1 MRDATYLDFP
11 LAEYEGR
18 FSSLQG
24 EMLKAGLA
32 ARAVRRPG
40 TRRKRTPDIAPLRC
54 AHMGHA
60 RDGKHRSS
68 RKYGQGVRTWGCEH
82 RPRVRGG
89 IVHSNDA
96 GRTGRSEIVGRSRML
111 KSAMEIARIR
121 KTVEITESGYLAA
134 FRAAAPGMTE
144 RDLIAIIAE
153 EWLMQG
159 GETPYNRNNY
169 EYLALQAGRILQMTP
184 SPVDRK
190 IERGDLIQIDGGRAS
205 AGTRRTFTATPI
217 SGRIC
222 LRRYTS
228 MRRERAS

>member
-1 MRDATYLDFP
+1 MANIDL
-11 LAEYEGR
+11 LASTVREFGLGAANIGLEFGAA
-18 FSSLQG
+18 SSIR
-24 EMLKAGLA
+24 M
-32 ARAVRRPG
+32 
-40 TRRKRTPDIAPLRC
+40 TPDEL
-54 AHMGHA
+54 
-60 RDGKHRSS
+60 
-68 RKYGQGVRTWGCEH
+68 
-82 RPRVRGG
+82 GG
-89 IVHSNDA
+89 LKSALLEVAFVDCDEA
-96 GRTGRSEIVGRSRML
+96 VGRSRMV

-121 KTVEITESGYLAA
+121 KTVEIAESGYLAA

-159 GETPYNRNNY
+159 GETPYNGNNY

-190 IERGDLIQIDGGRAS
+190 IEWGDLIQIDGGRAS

>member
-1 MRDATYLDFP
+1 MANIDL
-11 LAEYEGR
+11 LASTVREFGLGAANIGLELGAA
-18 FSSLQG
+18 SSIR
-24 EMLKAGLA
+24 M
-32 ARAVRRPG
+32 
-40 TRRKRTPDIAPLRC
+40 TPDEL
-54 AHMGHA
+54 
-60 RDGKHRSS
+60 
-68 RKYGQGVRTWGCEH
+68 
-82 RPRVRGG
+82 GG
-89 IVHSNDA
+89 LKSALPEVAFVDCDEA
-96 GRTGRSEIVGRSRML
+96 VGRSRMV

-121 KTVEITESGYLAA
+121 KTVEIAESGYLAA

-159 GETPYNRNNY
+159 GETPYNGNNY